1 MKKLISTSI
10 IAIVAII
17 ALVSCAKQQD
27 MKLAPGIKGQ
37 SIVLSIDTE
46 LGTESLT
53 ALGFDDAQLRALQF
67 DLTGSSPKIKN
78 STNRWKT
85 HLFFRKQGEPNMV
98 GYVEYYFDID
108 GLTSADSQGKRK
120 IKLKG
125 ATREVTIHN
134 ITSPPKAGEVWY
146 VIGIL
151 GGGKLDQSKTK
162 VDFLADPSIDDALRN
177 TEARVPV
184 ASVWTKIDIDKDN
197 KLHTKLAFKPQGVI
211 INVDMVNN
219 KFDGELTLEKSQL
232 TTSSI
237 SNQGYFDFSV
247 SQNPESQVSSSQG
260 PKWVFTDRQ
269 GEATYPLSTRFKKG
283 EHNNKLI
290 WGMPTNGTNRI
301 TVGVFPYSV
310 KRKGSSSL
318 GFISTVPVVAS
329 NAYRIDLE
337 LDRPKMPLEYVAD
350 YNLAGGSLVRKG
362 TTLRPGM
369 QGELRFAEDHLNNTS
384 GYYDWY
390 RSMGVTHPDY
400 NPNGDNL
407 FTHEIAVKDEKGR
420 TTRMP
425 LKELYHIPSLEEWT
439 GIFGDGNNTRSQ
451 FGYIA
456 EYFGTDAVTIHGV
469 RNTYKS
475 VVKSEGTGI
484 GYAIRLM
491 DASGTQEAKTGWP
504 VATTNDM
511 RTAYRYERIGD
522 FSGSD
527 NNSRLKV
534 KSVYLGAGF
543 SGNINTIADESWWQT
558 KEREGLVVTR
568 EFSAS
573 GAIRE
578 LPWGNGD
585 LTIAGSLKELNTN
598 GFYLSSTEDTGNTVN
613 FWSLHYSGTQ
623 AYGMSLFK
631 HESFAIRPF
640 LNY

>member
-10 IAIVAII
+10 IAIAVII
-17 ALVSCAKQQD
+17 ALTSCTKQQD
-27 MKLAPGIKGQ
+27 LKQSQSIEGR
-37 SIVLSIDTE
+37 SIVLNIDSE
-46 LGTESLT
+46 IGTESLS

-85 HLFFRKQGEPNMV
+85 HLFLRKQGEPDIV
-98 GYVEYYFDID
+98 GYVEYYFDIE
-108 GLTSADSQGKRK
+108 GLTPADRQGKRK

-151 GGGKLDQSKTK
+151 GGGKLDESKTK
-162 VDFLADPSIDDALRN
+162 VDFLPEPNTDRALGE

-184 ASVWTKIDIDKDN
+184 ASVWTKLSIDKDN
-197 KLHTKLAFKPQGVI
+197 KLHTTLAFKPQGVI
-211 INVDMVNN
+211 INVAMTNN
-219 KFDGELTLEKSQL
+219 KYDAVLSLEKSLL

-237 SNQGYFDFSV
+237 SNQGHFDFSA
-247 SQNPESQVSSSQG
+247 SQNPENQISSSQG
-260 PKWVFTDRQ
+260 PKWIFADKQ
-269 GEATYPLSTRFKKG
+269 SEAHYPLSTRFEKG
-283 EHNNKLI
+283 KQKNQLI
-290 WGMPTNGTNRI
+290 WGMPTNGANKI
-301 TVGVFPYSV
+301 TVEVFPYSV

-318 GFISTVPVVAS
+318 GFVSTEPLVAS
-329 NAYRIDLE
+329 NAYRINLE
-337 LDRPKMPLEYVAD
+337 FDRPKIPLEYVAD

-362 TTLRPGM
+362 TTLTPGM
-369 QGELRFAEDHLNNTS
+369 QGELRFAGDHLNNTS

-390 RSMGVTHPDY
+390 RSMGVTHPGY
-400 NPNGDNL
+400 NQSGDDL
-407 FTHEIAVKDEKGR
+407 FTHEIAVKDANGQTIR
-420 TTRMP
+420 IP
-425 LKELYHIPSLEEWT
+425 LKSLYHIPSLEEWR
-439 GIFGDGNNTRSQ
+439 GIFGDSNESRSQ
-451 FGYIA
+451 YGFIA
-456 EYFGTDAVTIHGV
+456 NASGTDAVTIRGV
-469 RNTYKS
+469 KKTYKS
-475 VVKSEGTGI
+475 ETKSMGTGI

-491 DASGTQEAKTGWP
+491 DASGAQEAKPGWSI
-504 VATTNDM
+504 ATTNDM
-511 RTAYRYERIGD
+511 KTAYRYERVGD
-522 FSGSD
+522 FSGND

-543 SGNINTIADESWWQT
+543 SGNINTIADESWWQK

-573 GAIRE
+573 GAIRG

-585 LTIAGSLKELNTN
+585 LTIAGSLNDLGRN
-598 GFYLSSTEDTGNTVN
+598 GLYLSSTEDTANTAN
-613 FWSLHYSGTQ
+613 FWSFHYNDVQ

-631 HESFAIRPF
+631 HEAFAIRPF